1 MELDNN
7 YLTTCIYTM
16 RFNIYIYIY
25 MIGLFQMESLI
36 IIVNHINIY
45 IYIYMMGLFQME
57 SLIIIVNQLIP
68 FEINPSLRLT
78 YLS

>member
-45 IYIYMMGLFQME
+45 IYLYDGFISNG
-57 SLIIIVNQLIP
+57 IVN
-68 FEINPSLRLT
+68 NNS
-78 YLS
+78 